1 MQHFAPVLQVTSRAK
16 MAAMVTVHFA
26 RNYYVEKIPEVL
38 IYLLIHSFTKNQK
51 GERSVDIIL
60 PLFKMLGD
68 SLDLWI
74 S

>member
-38 IYLLIHSFTKNQK
+38 IYLLIHVFTKIRKENVQ
-51 GERSVDIIL
+51 SIL
-60 PLFKMLGD
+60 FYRYLEC
-68 SLDLWI
+68 WETR
-74 S
+74 